1 MRIIL
6 SAIIILLAGLSGL
19 NAQELRAVVDIK
31 TDKIQGTNKD
41 VFSALKEAITDYL
54 NNTPFSNAQL
64 ASNERIDCRLTLTV
78 AEYADDHIK
87 GELAVQS
94 TRPVYNA
101 TYTTPVLNLVDKQVE
116 FDFRTGQPLTYNE
129 MEAETNLNAILDF
142 YAFLIMAVDFD
153 TFSPRGG
160 EPFYQRLNAIVQ
172 RAQSSGETGWK
183 TFEDNRNRAALL
195 GVFTDVSTAGLR
207 DLLYTYHRRG
217 LDEMVTSPDK
227 GRAAITETVSTV
239 IPKIYEADPMNY
251 GLVLFRDTKLDELV
265 NIYSKAPQTE
275 REGVSK
281 MLLEIYPTDRARIDD
296 IKNPPDPNAR

>member
-1 MRIIL
+1 MRAIL
-6 SAIIILLAGLSGL
+6 SLIFVFAASVCCM

-31 TDKIQGTNKD
+31 TDRIQGTNKD
-41 VFSALKEAITDYL
+41 VFEALKEAVTDYL
-54 NNTPFSNAQL
+54 NNTRFSNAQI

-94 TRPVYNA
+94 SRPVYNA
-101 TYTTPVLNLVDKQVE
+101 TYITPVLNLIDKQVE
-116 FDFRTGQPLTYNE
+116 FDFRLGQPLTYNE
-129 MEAETNLNAILDF
+129 MEAETNLNAILDY

-160 EPFYQRLNAIVQ
+160 DPFFQRLSSIVQ
-172 RAQSSGETGWK
+172 RAQTSGETGWK

-195 GVFTDVSTAGLR
+195 ALFTDVATSGFR
-207 DLLYTYHRRG
+207 DLLYSYHRRG

-227 GRAAITETVSTV
+227 GRAAITAAITEV
-239 IPKIYEADPMNY
+239 IPKIYETNPMSY
-251 GLVLFRDTKLDELV
+251 GLALFRDTKLDELV
-265 NIYSKAPQTE
+265 NIYSKAGQSE
-275 REGVSK
+275 RESVAK

-296 IKNPPDPNAR
+296 IKNPPDPNSR